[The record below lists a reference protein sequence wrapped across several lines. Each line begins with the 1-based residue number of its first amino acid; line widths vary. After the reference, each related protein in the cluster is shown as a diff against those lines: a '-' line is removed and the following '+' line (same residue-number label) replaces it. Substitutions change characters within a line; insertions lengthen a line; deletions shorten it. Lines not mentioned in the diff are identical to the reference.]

1 MRYSGDWMSLA
12 DDRILEYIR
21 ENGSGSP
28 TEMMEEG
35 RIRYS
40 KQHIA
45 RRAKEL
51 SRRGL
56 LQHLGNAV
64 YVITDEGEAYLDGD
78 LDTQGLERLDE
89 NGDAASA

>member
-28 TEMMEEG
+28 TQMMNEG

-40 KQHIA
+40 KAHIA

-51 SRRGL
+51 AKRGL
-56 LQHLGNAV
+56 LRHLGNR
-64 YVITDEGEAYLDGD
+64 
-78 LDTQGLERLDE
+78 GLP
-89 NGDAASA
+89 APV